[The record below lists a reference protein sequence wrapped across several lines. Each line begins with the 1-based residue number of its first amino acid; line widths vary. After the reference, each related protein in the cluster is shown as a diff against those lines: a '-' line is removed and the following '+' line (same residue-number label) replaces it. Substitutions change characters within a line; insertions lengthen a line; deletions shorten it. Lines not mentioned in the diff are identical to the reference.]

1 MRRRR
6 LIPEQVVSDLLRHP
20 LFLLLATAL
29 ISGLLV
35 PFVAS
40 GWQRQQKEN
49 ELNTV
54 LVGEMADSVARILIA
69 TQFAVL
75 SAPSQS
81 PADFD
86 NAYKNWEISRVVIKA
101 KILGVTRK
109 PGLAEEW
116 DKFGER
122 VTRFY
127 AITAYHESPQGVAD
141 LNAIA
146 RGYPGR
152 LLSRVVDGIGFVV
165 LVGWR
170 QGFVPPAAR
179 TRLVGDLGKLIAQV
193 LE

>member
-146 RGYPGR
+146 RGWGDEA
-152 LLSRVVDGIGFVV
+152 LT
-165 LVGWR
+165 
-170 QGFVPPAAR
+170 PPHENNETDAIDHPREQSAWVAAR
-179 TRLVGDLGKLIAQV
+179 TRLVGDLGNLIAQV